1 MTEIKSSEDTHV
13 RTYTDIVI
21 DETFKVADY
30 INQQPRP
37 VQYSHIA
44 PCLKCAQR
52 ASTRAAQLCWMCN
65 GVGHMARLALFAQQ
79 QQPTQVA
86 ETYSLC
92 RQCHGRSILVTSE
105 ATAES
110 TETKHELSNEENV
123 GECSECRGFEIVYKT
138 TTAFITVP
146 PGSVNELGQSRV
158 FLQGAGH
165 SQPGACPP
173 GNVIVNFAVAASAA
187 ASKAKVPVQDTAQ
200 ATPASAATID
210 WIRGHVNMKL
220 LVSPD
225 DASAGGRGESK
236 WQRTITAPDGV
247 TRLAVQGQGTELVE
261 FGKHGV
267 WAFDQVLA
275 SESAGASGSAALVA
289 SNGKQVGASR
299 KAPTRGHLRVI
310 PELDS

>member
-1 MTEIKSSEDTHV
+1 MFAHTRTLSLTKHSKSLTTSTS
-13 RTYTDIVI
+13 
-21 DETFKVADY
+21 
-30 INQQPRP
+30 
-37 VQYSHIA
+37 SH
-44 PCLKCAQR
+44 AQFSIHTLHR
-52 ASTRAAQLCWMCN
+52 ASSAPNAPQRGRRNCAGCATAWDTWRAWPC
-65 GVGHMARLALFAQQ
+65 F
-79 QQPTQVA
+79 
-86 ETYSLC
+86 C